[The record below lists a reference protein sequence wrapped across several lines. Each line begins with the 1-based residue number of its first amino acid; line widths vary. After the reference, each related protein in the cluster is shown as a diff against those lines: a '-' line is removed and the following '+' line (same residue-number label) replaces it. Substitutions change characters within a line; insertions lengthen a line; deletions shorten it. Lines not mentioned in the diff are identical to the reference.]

1 MQKRIISGIPSRQ
14 ELFQLLQVNPG
25 LLVIKL
31 GATWCKPC
39 KKIAPALERFFASS
53 PDEVLCADLDVD
65 ECVDLYS
72 FFKSKKM
79 VNGIPVVLCYVKGN
93 TTFAPNDMVTGAD
106 QEQLVA
112 FFKRCG
118 DALAKLQYQENVAAQ
133 LKTGESYK

>member
-65 ECVDLYS
+65 EQRIEIKD
-72 FFKSKKM
+72 
-79 VNGIPVVLCYVKGN
+79 
-93 TTFAPNDMVTGAD
+93 ND
-106 QEQLVA
+106 
-112 FFKRCG
+112 
-118 DALAKLQYQENVAAQ
+118 
-133 LKTGESYK
+133 

>member
-93 TTFAPNDMVTGAD
+93 TTFAPDDMVTGAD
-106 QEQLVA
+106 QGQLVA

-133 LKTGESYK
+133 LKTGESNK